1 MHARSDAKAVAALE
15 VKALY
20 SITALAYAA
29 GVTRYLML
37 RILRANNVAF
47 VKAGRCLLVPLQ
59 EVEKHI
65 PAVWRAIRHAEA
77 VRAEGAERSRQL
89 R

>member
-1 MHARSDAKAVAALE
+1 MRARSDAKAVAALE

-20 SITALAYAA
+20 SIPALAYAA

-37 RILRANNVAF
+37 RILRANNVEF
-47 VKAGRCLLVPLQ
+47 VKAGRCLLVPIQ
-59 EVEKHI
+59 EVEKHM
-65 PAVWRAIRHAEA
+65 PAVWRAICHAEA
-77 VRAEGAERSRQL
+77 VRAQGAERNRQV